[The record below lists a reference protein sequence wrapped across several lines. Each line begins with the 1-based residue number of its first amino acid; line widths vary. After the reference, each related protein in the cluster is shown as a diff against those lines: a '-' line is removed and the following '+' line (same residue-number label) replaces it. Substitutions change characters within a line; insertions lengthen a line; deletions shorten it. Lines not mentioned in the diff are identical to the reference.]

1 MCHRL
6 MMLYLKCMCVVVF
19 VWCVI
24 EHFDQRR
31 QVVKVLEVWMGRA
44 NPALAQ
50 KLDDSRLWERVEIT
64 AQQQLK
70 HENSKG

>member
-1 MCHRL
+1 
-6 MMLYLKCMCVVVF
+6 MCVVVF

-31 QVVKVLEVWMGRA
+31 QVVKVLKVCMGSA

-50 KLDDSRLWERVEIT
+50 KFDNSRLWERVEIT

-70 HENSKG
+70 KD

>member
-1 MCHRL
+1 
-6 MMLYLKCMCVVVF
+6 MLNKKKNYLKCMCVVVF

-31 QVVKVLEVWMGRA
+31 QVVKVLEVCMGSA

-50 KLDDSRLWERVEIT
+50 KFDNSRLWERVEIT

-70 HENSKG
+70 KD